1 MLADAA
7 GKGVVRATRLDTT
20 GVNESELATAPICL
34 VVAAVSGDATA
45 FVDDGFLL
53 LCNAVNQ
60 RGLADVGASDDGDD
74 GLGHECSLLECS
86 SVKV

>member
-7 GKGVVRATRLDTT
+7 GKGVVGATGLDTT
-20 GVNESELATAPICL
+20 GVNESELATTPVCL
-34 VVAAVSGDATA
+34 VVAAIPGNATA

-53 LCNAVNQ
+53 LCNTVNQ